1 MPSDRD
7 KSSAADVVFTAV
19 SPALIMLMVG
29 SLVFFLITVL
39 PTGDYKERLHYT
51 TFFFVFGA
59 VLVARIAIQFDAGRA
74 AMYGLGLAI
83 ATFIAMNAFVEYP
96 SGTGLK
102 SFGWLLNLGFMALI
116 WWSATSSRGIARTW
130 TRTAMPP
137 VAGSSRPRVSPRTTA
152 PRKKKPK
159 PILRRLA
166 ATRRERERG
175 QR

>member
-1 MPSDRD
+1 MPADRD
-7 KSSAADVVFTAV
+7 NSTVADYAVTAI

-39 PTGDYKERLHYT
+39 PTGEYKERLLYT

-96 SGTGLK
+96 AGTGLR
-102 SFGWLLNLGFMALI
+102 SIGWLLNLGFMALI
-116 WWSATSSRGIARTW
+116 W
-130 TRTAMPP
+130 
-137 VAGSSRPRVSPRTTA
+137 
-152 PRKKKPK
+152 
-159 PILRRLA
+159 
-166 ATRRERERG
+166 
-175 QR
+175 